1 MTGLTLPESPRLLI
15 YSTDDPPSQ
24 AARRIPFL
32 RALRDAFP
40 DAHITWLAG
49 RGASAYRSVYAQLV
63 AGLVNEVIDEAGI
76 GESWIEM
83 FGRPLPGR
91 SFDLVIDIQESFGTM
106 LAVRGISTRQ
116 FVSSA
121 GGFFLSSA
129 SPKADTP
136 PMPVSP
142 VHRLLWLLALVTGEE
157 PNPFAPLPMSG
168 EVLRLA
174 ETLLPGNQPYLALT
188 PGLTSRGQS
197 WPLESFAR
205 AARSLGGNGWRPAFF
220 LTNEEAVKREEIAAA
235 VPGATFPLQ
244 QPQARRYNGR
254 PDLTV
259 ALAGRCQAAL
269 AAPSDMAHLLAIAG
283 MPMVI
288 LTPDSY
294 PPDLLPLTTRL
305 DRLTPADCG
314 APGGALDRI
323 TPARALQAVSDL
335 MAPPA
340 PPPPPPEAPRP
351 SASTRRA
358 R

>member
-1 MTGLTLPESPRLLI
+1 MTGLSLPESPRLLI

-32 RALRDAFP
+32 RALRDSFP

-83 FGRPLPGR
+83 FGRALPGR
-91 SFDLVIDIQESFGTM
+91 TFDLVIDTQEAFGTM

-121 GGFFLSSA
+121 GGFLLSSVR
-129 SPKADTP
+129 PGPETP
-136 PMPVSP
+136 PMPVAP
-142 VHRLLWLLALVTGEE
+142 VHRLLWLLALTSGIA
-157 PNPFAPLPMSG
+157 PDPFAPLPMSG

-174 ETLLPGNQPYLALT
+174 ETLMPSGGLYLALT

-205 AARSLGGNGWRPAFF
+205 AARSLIGNGWRPAFF
-220 LTNEEAVKREEIAAA
+220 LTPEESLKREEIAAA
-235 VPGATFPLQ
+235 VPGAIFPLQ

-269 AAPSDMAHLLAIAG
+269 VAPSDMAHLLAIAG
-283 MPMVI
+283 MPMVA

-294 PPDLLPLTTRL
+294 PLDLLPFASRL
-305 DRLTPADCG
+305 DRLTPSDCG
-314 APGGALDRI
+314 APGGTLDRI
-323 TPARALQAVSDL
+323 PPSRALQAVSDL
-335 MAPPA
+335 MAPPPA
-340 PPPPPPEAPRP
+340 PPPAAPPP
-351 SASTRRA
+351 SASTRRV